1 MLYGR
6 VAEQAALAAV
16 LDDARAERGGAVVV
30 RGQPGVGK
38 SALLDD
44 LIAQAHGFEVL
55 RAQGVESESPLAFA
69 ALQRFLQPAMGG
81 VGDLPEPQ
89 ADALRAAFGE
99 ADSVGGDRFLVFMA
113 ALSLLSDRAQA
124 TPVLGVIDDAP
135 WLDDASA
142 AALLFVARRVQSDRV
157 ALVFGAREGDV
168 RRFDA
173 PDLPDIGLQGLG
185 REAAR
190 DLLSAKAGRTV
201 PLEVADRLRDR
212 TGGNPL
218 ALVEM
223 PAALEPEQLAGQTA
237 LPRELPLTR
246 GIERIYLERY
256 WQLPARVQTFLL
268 VAAAEDSGRLD
279 VVLRAAT
286 SLGAGHAD
294 VETLETAHLL
304 TVRDQHVELQHPLV
318 RSAIHGSATSTERRR
333 VHRALAQALSD
344 PADFDRRMWHFAGSA
359 NGPDAEVAHGLD
371 QVAERARRRGGHEA
385 ASAAWERAAEL
396 TAAVDPR
403 ARRLFGAALSA
414 WLSGQ
419 PARSDSLA
427 RAAERDVVD
436 DRIRADLT
444 SLRARIEWNTGSV
457 QIAHQMLLIAAQ
469 QVATIDPDRA
479 REMATVATEL
489 ACFGG
494 HSGIGIDPAQFAGPV
509 DAASSPR
516 ARCLAALLVG
526 LTHVGRQE
534 WALATPALQ
543 AAFEIPDAFPPGD
556 QIVLPNLAIAGLH
569 LGDDV
574 SAQRFHGL
582 LLARARHSGSLITV
596 WHALTRNVMSQVGTG
611 KWTAALA
618 GASEAL
624 GIARATGQ
632 PSLSAFPLAWLA
644 VLGALRSDD
653 AFDARLAEATEVS
666 TSHPTGVLDELI
678 YDLRR
683 WAIGLHLSRQP
694 DRALAH
700 LRQISSGL
708 VRREAA
714 LDRIEAAVRAGE
726 PELAVTWSDELVTF
740 AQSTGARWAAAVAAH
755 GHALTAEPAAQ
766 EGLFRWALELHAEG
780 GRPFAQARTELA
792 CGEYLRRHRRRVDAR
807 VRLRSA
813 LGTFED
819 LGAASWAERATQEL
833 RASGE
838 NAQRRGT
845 SKVAGLTGQELQVSR
860 FVNQGLSNKEVAAQ
874 LFLSPRTIDFHLR
887 NVFTKLGV
895 TSRAE
900 LARVPLD

>member
-1 MLYGR
+1 M
-6 VAEQAALAAV
+6 
-16 LDDARAERGGAVVV
+16 
-30 RGQPGVGK
+30 
-38 SALLDD
+38 
-44 LIAQAHGFEVL
+44 
-55 RAQGVESESPLAFA
+55 
-69 ALQRFLQPAMGG
+69 
-81 VGDLPEPQ
+81 
-89 ADALRAAFGE
+89 
-99 ADSVGGDRFLVFMA
+99 
-113 ALSLLSDRAQA
+113 
-124 TPVLGVIDDAP
+124 
-135 WLDDASA
+135 
-142 AALLFVARRVQSDRV
+142 
-157 ALVFGAREGDV
+157 
-168 RRFDA
+168 
-173 PDLPDIGLQGLG
+173 
-185 REAAR
+185 
-190 DLLSAKAGRTV
+190 
-201 PLEVADRLRDR
+201 
-212 TGGNPL
+212 
-218 ALVEM
+218 
-223 PAALEPEQLAGQTA
+223 
-237 LPRELPLTR
+237 
-246 GIERIYLERY
+246 
-256 WQLPARVQTFLL
+256 
-268 VAAAEDSGRLD
+268 
-279 VVLRAAT
+279 
-286 SLGAGHAD
+286 
-294 VETLETAHLL
+294 
-304 TVRDQHVELQHPLV
+304 
-318 RSAIHGSATSTERRR
+318 
-333 VHRALAQALSD
+333 
-344 PADFDRRMWHFAGSA
+344 
-359 NGPDAEVAHGLD
+359 
-371 QVAERARRRGGHEA
+371 
-385 ASAAWERAAEL
+385 
-396 TAAVDPR
+396 
-403 ARRLFGAALSA
+403 
-414 WLSGQ
+414 
-419 PARSDSLA
+419 
-427 RAAERDVVD
+427 
-436 DRIRADLT
+436 
-444 SLRARIEWNTGSV
+444 
-457 QIAHQMLLIAAQ
+457 
-469 QVATIDPDRA
+469 
-479 REMATVATEL
+479 
-489 ACFGG
+489 
-494 HSGIGIDPAQFAGPV
+494 
-509 DAASSPR
+509 
-516 ARCLAALLVG
+516 
-526 LTHVGRQE
+526 
-534 WALATPALQ
+534 
-543 AAFEIPDAFPPGD
+543 
-556 QIVLPNLAIAGLH
+556 LPNLAIAGLH

-666 TSHPTGVLDELI
+666 TSHPTGVLEELI

-726 PELAVTWSDELVTF
+726 PELAVTWSNELVTF

-887 NVFTKLGV
+887 NVFAKLGV